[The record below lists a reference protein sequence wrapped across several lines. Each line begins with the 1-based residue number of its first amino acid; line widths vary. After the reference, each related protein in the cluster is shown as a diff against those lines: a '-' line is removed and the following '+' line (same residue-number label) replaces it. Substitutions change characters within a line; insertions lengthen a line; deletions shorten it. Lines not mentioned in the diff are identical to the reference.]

1 MKRRSAYLVAA
12 LALYQA
18 GCGQNYVRVDDVA
31 LGRVVVYRNGVAYY
45 ERRATVSGDE
55 LSMLV
60 PRDKVDDFLKS
71 LTVADARTG
80 DPLPVT
86 FSRTDGSGDIV
97 DMVIRLPKSHSTDL
111 ILTYITES
119 PAWKPSYRV
128 VANDDGSV
136 VLQSWAVVDNTS
148 AETWKDVIVG
158 VGSSAA
164 LSFRYDL
171 FSVRDVQRATL
182 ASDERLAIAPPSGSS
197 PHGGAGSPDVLLAL
211 GDDQLGTAS
220 ATTPTQPS
228 PRADLPA
235 EPMAARESLAPAAD
249 SGGYGGYRASTK
261 SAKERARDKKVQ
273 AIQEAR
279 RRQAVEAQ
287 QRAEAERQ
295 RNEQQLVTMAQS
307 LRKSGKKVVING
319 YAAPQEDDARQR
331 SLDRANQL
339 RNRLISVGVPPA
351 QLEVQGNGA
360 VAGKVAG
367 IELVSTNEDV
377 VSSTAAKG
385 SGDDKPVGESHF
397 QSSGAMTV
405 KAGSSAMVSLLKHET
420 KGSIVYLYDAE
431 SDRGNDRFAFR
442 ALRFINPTKN
452 TLEAGP
458 VTVYREGGFIGEG
471 LTEPIPPESAA
482 IVPFALDRQIVV
494 NREQESRDRISRLV
508 AIERGIARAEVS
520 HTRSRELTLTN
531 RLNKPATVYV
541 RHTVEP
547 GWKLSRG
554 PRDVERLGNAHLFR
568 VVVPARSSGHLVIE
582 ERTPLEKTLDL
593 RNDSGIA
600 MLELYLADA
609 KDADSALASKLQ
621 EVLTLHRAIA
631 DQELAIETQR
641 KRLDDYRVRMDEL
654 HAQIVTLKAVR
665 SGGALMKHLG
675 LKMQGISDLVQ
686 RATIEVV
693 EAEEKLMIARVRFND
708 ALAELTL
715 GQRSK
720 VAKNGAAGA
729 E

>member
-1 MKRRSAYLVAA
+1 VAA
-12 LALYQA
+12 LALCQA
-18 GCGQNYVRVDDVA
+18 GCAQNYVRVDDVA

-86 FSRTDGSGDIV
+86 FSRTDGAGDIV
-97 DMVIRLPKSHSTDL
+97 DMVIRLPKGHSTDL

-197 PHGGAGSPDVLLAL
+197 PHGGSDSPNVLLAL
-211 GDDQLGTAS
+211 GDDKLGT
-220 ATTPTQPS
+220 TVTETQVQPAA
-228 PRADLPA
+228 PPADTPA
-235 EPMAARESLAPAAD
+235 EPMARESVLTVD
-249 SGGYGGYRASTK
+249 SGSYGGHRAPTK
-261 SAKERARDKKVQ
+261 SAKERARDAKIQ

-287 QRAEAERQ
+287 QRAEAERR
-295 RNEQQLVTMAQS
+295 RNEEQLVAMAQS
-307 LRKSGKKVVING
+307 LRKTGKKVVING
-319 YAAPQEDDARQR
+319 YSTADEDDGQQR

-339 RNRLISVGVPPA
+339 RNRLIAVGVPPA

-367 IELVSTNEDV
+367 VELVSTNEDV
-377 VSSTAAKG
+377 ARKTAQG
-385 SGDDKPVGESHF
+385 QGDDKPVGESHF
-397 QSSGAMTV
+397 QSHGAMTV
-405 KAGSSAMVSLLKHET
+405 KAGSSAMVSLLKRET
-420 KGSIVYLYDAE
+420 KGNIVYLYDAE

-442 ALRFINPTKN
+442 ALRFVNPTKN

-494 NREQESRDRISRLV
+494 DREQETRDRISRLLT
-508 AIERGIARAEVS
+508 IERGIARAEVS

-547 GWKLSRG
+547 GWKLSRA
-554 PRDVERLGNAHLFR
+554 PKDAERLGSAHLFR

-609 KDADSALASKLQ
+609 RDADGALVGKLQ
-621 EVLTLHRAIA
+621 EVLALHRAIA
-631 DQELAIETQR
+631 DHELAIETQR
-641 KRLDDYRVRMDEL
+641 KRLADYRVRMDEL

-693 EAEEKLMIARVRFND
+693 EAEEKLMISRVRFND
-708 ALAELTL
+708 ALAELSL
-715 GQRSK
+715 GQRAR
-720 VAKNGAAGA
+720 VAKGA
-729 E
+729 EAASPAVSR